1 MSWSETL
8 HWGYLTEKYF
18 FADMG
23 LLSPQGC
30 ILDCSGAKVGEG
42 HKRMGVA
49 WSENVLEACRI
60 GPTAL
65 GGAFPPTTSPMHL
78 LCPWFPPFRHNRFVW
93 RVIWCDH
100 SASSFFLETFSS
112 FAPQVL
118 ARFSTPIDLQQRSG
132 QGLERDSSNIIGR
145 VRQHIALYTRCH

>member
-1 MSWSETL
+1 MTGGPYVMIRDASQ
-8 HWGYLTEKYF
+8 YF
-18 FADMG
+18 VADMG
-23 LLSPQGC
+23 LLSPQGR

-49 WSENVLEACRI
+49 WRERMFWKRAGL
-60 GPTAL
+60 GPL
-65 GGAFPPTTSPMHL
+65 HWGAHFHQPHRPCTF
-78 LCPWFPPFRHNRFVW
+78 LCPSFPPFRHNRFVW
-93 RVIWCDH
+93 RVIWCDPSRY

-132 QGLERDSSNIIGR
+132 QGMERDSGNIIGR
-145 VRQHIALYTRCH
+145 VPTHSAV